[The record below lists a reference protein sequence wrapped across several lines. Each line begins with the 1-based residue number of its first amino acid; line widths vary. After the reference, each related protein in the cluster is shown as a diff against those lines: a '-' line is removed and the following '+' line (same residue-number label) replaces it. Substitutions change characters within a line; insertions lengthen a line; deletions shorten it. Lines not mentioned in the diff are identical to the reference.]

1 MQLMLLQDLLYLTL
15 EKDADVEM
23 HLELD
28 LSSCPDHVVFAIS
41 LYHRWVLRAV
51 MYSRL
56 AMKQTRQP
64 YIPV

>member
-1 MQLMLLQDLLYLTL
+1 MQLTLLQDLLYLTL
-15 EKDADVEM
+15 EKDVDVETHWEM
-23 HLELD
+23 D
-28 LSSCPDHVVFAIS
+28 MDSCPGHVLFAIT

>member
-1 MQLMLLQDLLYLTL
+1 MQLTLLQDLLYLAL
-15 EKDADVEM
+15 EKDADVET

-28 LSSCPDHVVFAIS
+28 LNSCPGHVLFAVT

-51 MYSRL
+51 MHSRL
-56 AMKQTRQP
+56 TTKQTRQP